1 MDLKGGK
8 LPSLMTHMINRYT
21 PFVVILLASILVSG
35 CSQLF
40 GDPREEANQAITSAN
55 KSIAKHNKQFQQA
68 RDTYSEV
75 KKKVEDGDDPSKE
88 KEQITNAKDTLQ
100 NARGNLQDAR
110 KSLKG
115 VQDLDV
121 DGKIKK
127 YTSLLSDA
135 MDAQISAE
143 AKEINFYGILEKDP
157 ALKDQREKAL
167 NLLSGVGD
175 GYKKAEKSYAD
186 ARELANKN
194 PEILGPGSN
203 SQGNGSGNGST
214 NASTNN

>member
-1 MDLKGGK
+1 
-8 LPSLMTHMINRYT
+8 MINRYT
-21 PFVVILLASILVSG
+21 PFVVILLASFFLPG

-40 GDPREEANQAITSAN
+40 GDPREEANQDITDAN
-55 KSIAKHNKQFQQA
+55 DSIAKHNKQFEQA
-68 RDTYSEV
+68 RSTYSEV

-88 KEQITNAKDTLQ
+88 KGQITDAKNTLQ
-100 NARGNLQDAR
+100 DARGNLQDAR
-110 KSLKG
+110 KSLNG

-121 DGKIKK
+121 DGKIKN

-143 AKEINFYGILEKDP
+143 AKEIDFYEILEQDP

-167 NLLSGVGD
+167 NLLSEVGD
-175 GYKKAEKSYAD
+175 GYKKAEKSYAE

-194 PEILGPGSN
+194 PEILGPGSDG
-203 SQGNGSGNGST
+203 QGSGSGNK
-214 NASTNN
+214 